1 MQPVGFV
8 DDDPKKIGTV
18 IHGLRVLGPIDAIP
32 RMVKEFNV
40 GEVIIAIPSAS
51 GKVIRNIVT
60 HCQAAQVASRT
71 IPGLYEILSGSVK
84 VAELRKVEIED
95 LLRREPVRIEMDEVA
110 QMLTGKRVLV
120 TGAGGSIGSELCR
133 QMLRFK
139 PAELT
144 LLGHGE
150 NSLFDQEINL
160 LKVRQRVGATE
171 TEIRVVISDVRDQQ
185 RINQVFQRYQPEILF
200 HTAAHKHVPL
210 MEENPEEAVTNN
222 VWGTWVVVNEALRV
236 GVERFAFIS
245 TDKAVN
251 PVNIMGMT
259 KRVGELIVHQVAKE
273 SGRPYVVVRF
283 GNVLGSRGSVV
294 SVFQEQIAEGGPVT
308 ITHPEATRFFM
319 TIPEAVQLVLQA
331 ATMGKGGEVFVL
343 DMGEP
348 VKIVDLV
355 RDMIELSGYEVGVDM
370 DIVYTGLRPGDKLS
384 EELFTHSEQAGHTS
398 HEKIWVAEG
407 GKWLA
412 EDSFIERVTE
422 LIELSKAGD
431 QTQIRQKLSD
441 LITRFEN

>member
-1 MQPVGFV
+1 
-8 DDDPKKIGTV
+8 
-18 IHGLRVLGPIDAIP
+18 
-32 RMVKEFNV
+32 
-40 GEVIIAIPSAS
+40 
-51 GKVIRNIVT
+51 
-60 HCQAAQVASRT
+60 
-71 IPGLYEILSGSVK
+71 
-84 VAELRKVEIED
+84 
-95 LLRREPVRIEMDEVA
+95 MDEVA

-331 ATMGKGGEVFVL
+331 AAMGSGGEVFVL

-348 VKIVDLV
+348 IKIVDLV

-422 LIELSKAGD
+422 LIELAKAGD
-431 QTQIRQKLSD
+431 QTQIRQRLSD
-441 LITRFEN
+441 LIATFEN